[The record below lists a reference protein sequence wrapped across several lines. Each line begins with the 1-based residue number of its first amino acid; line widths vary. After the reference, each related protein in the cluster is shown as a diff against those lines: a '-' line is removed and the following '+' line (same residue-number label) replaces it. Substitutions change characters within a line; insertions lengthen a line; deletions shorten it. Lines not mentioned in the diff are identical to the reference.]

1 MLSPYGSVPGLVSSI
16 VKIANLTHPF
26 FIRLKYNVPR
36 WVPRMLFSSV
46 GLSSLNSILSFIGN
60 LIIYQDY
67 LRSNWQSWNVTGN
80 SLGLSFEKFNFFLP
94 KMIMWTMPFAVF
106 LIFMVLLLTSLG
118 RHMKKTLLTISGFQ
132 GSPLLSHGRA
142 LLVLFSFFILFTSSF
157 LSLVLSSVGTFPV
170 QELGFWMWQ
179 VVIHLCIAVHSV
191 ILLFSNPMLREMLER
206 GCSSR

>member
-1 MLSPYGSVPGLVSSI
+1 
-16 VKIANLTHPF
+16 
-26 FIRLKYNVPR
+26 
-36 WVPRMLFSSV
+36 
-46 GLSSLNSILSFIGN
+46 
-60 LIIYQDY
+60 
-67 LRSNWQSWNVTGN
+67 
-80 SLGLSFEKFNFFLP
+80 
-94 KMIMWTMPFAVF
+94 
-106 LIFMVLLLTSLG
+106 
-118 RHMKKTLLTISGFQ
+118 MKKTLLTISGFQ